1 MEKQKTTNTLLLI
14 IVIPVIFYVLKILSF
29 IFIPLVMSMFL
40 ALLFLPLMRWLNKIK
55 IPKLISIFIIIT
67 IIAVILKIGGA
78 LVHYSSKEI
87 LAVDN
92 DFVDKAK
99 TKIVNLVVSIEE
111 NFGVERIQGKSI
123 FEHYFEKNDVTKYF
137 GTTLDFLTDTLSLVL
152 MTAFFL
158 VLWLLESINL
168 QKVLNNTLLKQKY
181 SSVKVFFKIEKDL
194 IKFMKV
200 KFFISL
206 FTGIGVTIACLI
218 FDVSFPIFWG
228 LFAFIINFIQ
238 MIGSFVSVILLALFA
253 FVELDSTGTLLFFI
267 LSITA
272 VQVLMGGI
280 LEPVFMGKSFSIN
293 IITILVML
301 SLWGYIWGIPGLIMA
316 IPITVFLKIIFE
328 QFPNTKILASLIS
341 GSEFIDYQPHKK

>member
-1 MEKQKTTNTLLLI
+1 MGKLKTTNTLLLI
-14 IVIPVIFYVLKILSF
+14 IVIPLIFYILKILSF
-29 IFIPLVMSMFL
+29 IFIPLVLSMFI
-40 ALLFLPLMRWLNKIK
+40 ALLFLPFMRWLTKMK
-55 IPKLISIFIIIT
+55 IPKAISILLIIS
-67 IIAVILKIGGA
+67 IIAVALKIGGE
-78 LVHYSSKEI
+78 LVRYSSKEI

-92 DFVDKAK
+92 TFVEKAE
-99 TKIVNLVVSIEE
+99 TKIINLVISIEE
-111 NFGVERIQGKSI
+111 NFGIERIQNKSI
-123 FEHYFEKNDVTKYF
+123 LKYYFEKNDVTKYF
-137 GTTLDFLTDTLSLVL
+137 GSTIDFLTNTLSLIL

-168 QKVLNNTLLKQKY
+168 QKVLNDTLLKQKF
-181 SSVKVFFKIEKDL
+181 SSIKVFFKIEKDL

-200 KFFISL
+200 KFIISL
-206 FTGIGVTIACLI
+206 FTGVGITLACMF

-253 FVELDSTGTLLFFI
+253 FVELDPTNTLLFFI
-267 LSITA
+267 LSIAA

-316 IPITVFLKIIFE
+316 IPLTVFFKIIFE
-328 QFPNTKILASLIS
+328 QFTGTKIIASLIS
-341 GSEFIDYQPHKK
+341 GS

>member
-1 MEKQKTTNTLLLI
+1 MEKLKTTNTLLLI
-14 IVIPVIFYVLKILSF
+14 IVMPLIFYVLKILSF
-29 IFIPLVMSMFL
+29 IFIPLVLSMFI
-40 ALLFLPLMRWLNKIK
+40 ALLFLPLMRWLTKMK
-55 IPKLISIFIIIT
+55 IPKLVSILLIISI
-67 IIAVILKIGGA
+67 IAIVLKIGGV

-92 DFVDKAK
+92 TFVEKAK
-99 TKIVNLVVSIEE
+99 TKIVNLVISIEE
-111 NFGVERIQGKSI
+111 NFGIERIEGKSV
-123 FEHYFEKNDVTKYF
+123 FEHYFEKNDFTKYF
-137 GTTLDFLTDTLSLVL
+137 GSTIDFLSNTLSLIL

-168 QKVLNNTLLKQKY
+168 QKVLNNTLLKQKF

-200 KFFISL
+200 KF
-206 FTGIGVTIACLI
+206 GVTLACLF

-238 MIGSFVSVILLALFA
+238 MIGSFISVILLALFA

-316 IPITVFLKIIFE
+316 IPLTVFFKIIFE
-328 QFPNTKILASLIS
+328 QFSSTKILASLIS
-341 GSEFIDYQPHKK
+341 GSELIEYYPQKK